1 MAAITAVS
9 TAIRRRPSRG
19 ALAGIAVFV
28 WALTWLFFRGH
39 AAMVTS
45 NTPAAQHLWLN
56 DLRDQIDE
64 QRRSGGL
71 FTDILDVIRIGMDK
85 LVTIFQGLI
94 ARGDPIPQ
102 IGWLGV
108 VALAAFLVWLV
119 GNVRVAVLTAAGLSF
134 LGLQG
139 LWKESMDTLALIL
152 AAVLVALLIGIPL
165 GVWAG
170 LSSRFNAVI
179 TPVLDLMQTM
189 PAFVYLAPL
198 TLFFLIGPASAAI
211 ATMIYAIPLAIR
223 LTAHGIR
230 GVPQTTVEAS
240 RSLGATE
247 SQSLRKVRLPMARR
261 TIILGINQTMMAAL
275 AMVTIAALVNAP
287 GLGQT
292 VMHALR
298 RLNVGASF
306 NGGLAI
312 VVLAIVLDRA
322 ATAAG
327 NRAADI
333 SAATTGP
340 QQWWQ
345 RRRLRAGVAGAGVL
359 VAIFLSRTY
368 VWAAVFPKSISLG
381 DREIPITVGRLIS
394 RMTNTGT
401 EWVLRYIGTY
411 TNWFRDQFSEK
422 VLNSLQSMLTQTP
435 WFATAALLI
444 VLAVLAGGIRVAAIV
459 SVSVALLVAT
469 GVWGDAMQTLAA
481 TLLATLIVVSMGV
494 VVGVW
499 IGLSTWADYLIRPV
513 LDAAQVMPAFVYL
526 VPILALFGPSRFTG
540 IIAAVVYA
548 TPVTVKIVADG
559 IRGVS
564 PLALESA
571 TAAGSNTWQT
581 ITKVRLPMAR
591 SAIALATNQGLIF
604 VLAMVV
610 IAGLVGGGA
619 LGYDVVAGFAQGEMY
634 GKGLAAGVGIV
645 LLGVILDRISQAVAS
660 RTGSGTETKGASGR
674 G

>member
-9 TAIRRRPSRG
+9 TVVRHRPSRG
-19 ALAGIAVFV
+19 LLAGIAVFV
-28 WALTWLFFRGH
+28 WALTYLLFRGH
-39 AAMVTS
+39 AVLA
-45 NTPAAQHLWLN
+45 TPSTPGPQHLWLN
-56 DLRDQIDE
+56 DLRSGINE

-71 FTDILDVIRIGMDK
+71 FADVLDVIRIVMQT
-85 LVTIFQGLI
+85 LVTTFQQVI
-94 ARGDPIPQ
+94 AQGDPIPQ

-108 VALAAFLVWLV
+108 VALASFIVWLV
-119 GNVRVAVLTAAGLSF
+119 GNVRAAALTAAGFTF

-139 LWKESMDTLALIL
+139 LWKESMDTLALIM
-152 AAVLVALLIGIPL
+152 AAVLMALLIGIPL

-170 LSSRFNAVI
+170 LSRRFNAVI

-189 PAFVYLAPL
+189 PTFVYLAPL

-211 ATMIYAIPLAIR
+211 ATMIYAVPLAIR
-223 LTAHGIR
+223 ITAHGIR
-230 GVPQTTVEAS
+230 GVPQATVEAS

-275 AMVTIAALVNAP
+275 AMVTIAALINAP

-292 VMHALR
+292 VMRALR
-298 RLNVGASF
+298 RVDVGASF

-327 NRAADI
+327 RAADI
-333 SAATTGP
+333 STIPTGP
-340 QQWWQ
+340 QRWW
-345 RRRLRAGVAGAGVL
+345 RRRRARVGIAGAGVL
-359 VAIFLSRTY
+359 LAIYLSRTY
-368 VWAAVFPKSISLG
+368 VWAAVFPTSISLAG
-381 DREIPITVGRLIS
+381 KEIPITVGKVIALV
-394 RMTNTGT
+394 TNIGT
-401 EWVLRYIGTY
+401 EWVLEYVGTY
-411 TNWFRDQFSEK
+411 TNWFKDQFSAT
-422 VLNSLQSMLTQTP
+422 VLDGLQAMLTQTP

-444 VLAVLAGGIRVAAIV
+444 VLAALAGGIRVAAVV
-459 SVSVALLVAT
+459 SVSVVLLVGT
-469 GVWGDAMQTLAA
+469 GLWGDAMQTLAA
-481 TLLATLIVVSMGV
+481 TLLATLIVVSVGV
-494 VVGVW
+494 VLGAW
-499 IGLSTWADYLIRPV
+499 IGRSPRADYLVRPV

-526 VPILALFGPSRFTG
+526 VPILALFGPTRFTG
-540 IIAAVVYA
+540 IVAAIVYA

-571 TAAGSNTWQT
+571 IAAGSNTWQV
-581 ITKVRLPMAR
+581 ITKVQLPMAR

-610 IAGLVGGGA
+610 VAGLVGGGA
-619 LGYDVVAGFAQGEMY
+619 LGYDVVLGFAQY
-634 GKGLAAGVGIV
+634 DLFGKGLAAGVAIV
-645 LLGVILDRISQAVAS
+645 LLGIILDRISQAVA
-660 RTGSGTETKGASGR
+660 RRVGAGTETR
-674 G
+674 GVPGGG

>member
-1 MAAITAVS
+1 MAAITAVT
-9 TAIRRRPSRG
+9 TAIRRQPSR
-19 ALAGIAVFV
+19 ANLAGVAVFV
-28 WALTWLFFRGH
+28 WALMYVFFRGH

-45 NTPAAQHLWLN
+45 PTPAPQHLWVN
-56 DLRDQIDE
+56 GLRGWIEE
-64 QRRSGGL
+64 QRRAGGV
-71 FTDILDVIRIGMDK
+71 FTEVLDAIRIFMGT
-85 LVTIFQGLI
+85 LVTTFQGLI

-102 IGWLGV
+102 LGWLGV
-108 VALAAFLVWLV
+108 VALATFLVWLV
-119 GNVRVAVLTAAGLSF
+119 GNTKAAALTAAGLTF

-139 LWKESMDTLALIL
+139 LWKESMDTLSLIL
-152 AAVLVALLIGIPL
+152 ASVLVALLFGIPL

-170 LSSRFNAVI
+170 LSSRFSSVI

-189 PAFVYLAPL
+189 PAFVYLTPL

-211 ATMIYAIPLAIR
+211 ATMIYSVPLAIR
-223 LTAHGIR
+223 ITAHAIR
-230 GVPQTTVEAS
+230 RVPPTTVEAS

-275 AMVTIAALVNAP
+275 AMVTIAALVDAP
-287 GLGQT
+287 GLGRT
-292 VMHALR
+292 VLKALQ
-298 RLNVGASF
+298 RLQIGTSF

-327 NRAADI
+327 NRTADT
-333 SAATTGP
+333 SVTSTGP

-345 RRRLRAGVAGAGVL
+345 RRRVRVGAAGAGVL
-359 VAIFLSRTY
+359 AAIFLSRTY
-368 VWAAVFPKSISLG
+368 VWAAIFPTSVSLG
-381 DREIPITVGRLIS
+381 GHTVPISVGKTIAQ
-394 RMTNTGT
+394 MTN
-401 EWVLRYIGTY
+401 IGT
-411 TNWFRDQFSEK
+411 EK
-422 VLNSLQSMLTQTP
+422 VLEVFGEYTNGFRDLFSATVLNGLQSMLTQTP

-444 VLAVLAGGIRVAAIV
+444 TLAALAGGIRVAAIV
-459 SVSVALLVAT
+459 TVSVALLVAS

-481 TLLATLIVVSMGV
+481 TLLATLIVVSLGV

-499 IGLSTWADYLIRPV
+499 IGLSSWADYLLRPV
-513 LDAAQVMPAFVYL
+513 LHAAQVLPAFVYL
-526 VPILALFGPSRFTG
+526 VPMLALFGPTRFTG
-540 IIAAVVYA
+540 IVAAIIYA

-571 TAAGSNTWQT
+571 IAAGSNTWQM

-610 IAGLVGGGA
+610 ISGLVGGGA

-634 GKGLAAGVGIV
+634 GKGLAAGLAIV
-645 LLGVILDRISQAVAS
+645 LLGVILDRISQAVA
-660 RTGSGTETKGASGR
+660 RRIGSGTETKGASG
-674 G
+674 GG

>member
-1 MAAITAVS
+1 MSAITAVS

-19 ALAGIAVFV
+19 TLAGIAVFV
-28 WALTWLFFRGH
+28 WALTFVVFRGH
-39 AAMVTS
+39 AVLI
-45 NTPAAQHLWLN
+45 TPVGPSTQHLWLN
-56 DLRDQIDE
+56 DLRDWIGD

-71 FTDILDVIRIGMDK
+71 FTEVLEAIRISMDT
-85 LVTIFQGLI
+85 LVTTIQGLI
-94 ARGDPIPQ
+94 ARGHPTPE

-108 VALAAFLVWLV
+108 IALASFIVWLV
-119 GNVRVAVLTAAGLSF
+119 GNVRVAALTAVGFTF

-139 LWKESMDTLALIL
+139 LWKESMDTLSLLI

-170 LSSRFNAVI
+170 LSDRFNALI

-189 PAFVYLAPL
+189 PTFVYLAPL
-198 TLFFLIGPASAAI
+198 TLFFLIGSASAAI
-211 ATMIYAIPLAIR
+211 ATMIYAVPLAIR

-230 GVPQTTVEAS
+230 GVPLVTVEAS
-240 RSLGATE
+240 TSLGATE

-275 AMVTIAALVNAP
+275 AMVTIAALINAP

-292 VMHALR
+292 VMRALR
-298 RLNVGASF
+298 RVDVGASF

-327 NRAADI
+327 NRAAGT
-333 SAATTGP
+333 SVPTTGSRR
-340 QQWWQ
+340 WWQ
-345 RRRLRAGVAGAGVL
+345 HRRIRVGAAGVGVL
-359 VAIFLSRTY
+359 ATIFLSRTY
-368 VWAAVFPKSISLG
+368 VWAAVFPTSISVG
-381 DREIPITVGRLIS
+381 GREIPISVGGAIART
-394 RMTNTGT
+394 TNTGT
-401 EWVLRYIGTY
+401 EWVLEHFGTY
-411 TNWFRDQFSEK
+411 TNWFKDQFSST
-422 VLNSLQSMLTQTP
+422 VLNSLQAMLTQTP

-444 VLAVLAGGIRVAAIV
+444 VLAALAGGIRVATIV
-459 SVSVALLVAT
+459 TGSLALLLAT
-469 GVWGDAMQTLAA
+469 GLWGDAMETLAA
-481 TLLATLIVVSMGV
+481 TLVATVIVVSLGV
-494 VVGVW
+494 LVGVW
-499 IGLSTWADYLIRPV
+499 IGRSQRADYLVRPV

-526 VPILALFGPSRFTG
+526 VPILALFGPSRLTG
-540 IIAAVVYA
+540 IVAAIVYA

-571 TAAGSNTWQT
+571 TAAGSNIWQV
-581 ITKVRLPMAR
+581 ITKVQLPMAR
-591 SAIALATNQGLIF
+591 PAIALATNQGLIF

-619 LGYDVVAGFAQGEMY
+619 LGYDVVAGFAQGELY
-634 GKGLAAGVGIV
+634 GKGLAAGVAIV
-645 LLGVILDRISQAVAS
+645 LLGIILDRISQAVAR
-660 RTGSGTETKGASGR
+660 RTGAGTETRRMPGG